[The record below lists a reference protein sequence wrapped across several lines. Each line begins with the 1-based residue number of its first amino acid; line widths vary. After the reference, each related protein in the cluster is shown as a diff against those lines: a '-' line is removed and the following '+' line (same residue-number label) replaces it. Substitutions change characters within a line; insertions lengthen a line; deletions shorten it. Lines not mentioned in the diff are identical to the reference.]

1 MWKRVIPASTK
12 VADLLR
18 HTYQTPYPLP
28 TRGGVPIS
36 IPFPEKANNYEDK
49 NGSNEMIITT
59 GESEKNELEQGE
71 RKLKNGKAADHQLSY
86 RRRLRQLR
94 FSSTPNITD
103 KGRTNKNGVTTT
115 SARSLATRF
124 ISH

>member
-49 NGSNEMIITT
+49 NGSNEMIITDYCA
-59 GESEKNELEQGE
+59 ERLEEKAH
-71 RKLKNGKAADHQLSY
+71 RKRVPQRKKHEDL
-86 RRRLRQLR
+86 
-94 FSSTPNITD
+94 I
-103 KGRTNKNGVTTT
+103 
-115 SARSLATRF
+115 
-124 ISH
+124 